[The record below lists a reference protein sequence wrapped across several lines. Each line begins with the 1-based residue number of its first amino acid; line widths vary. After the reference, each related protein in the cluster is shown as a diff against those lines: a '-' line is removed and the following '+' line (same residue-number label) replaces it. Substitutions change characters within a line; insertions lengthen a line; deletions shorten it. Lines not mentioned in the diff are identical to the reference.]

1 MKWSEQEKK
10 EVLLSILLN
19 ISALCYF
26 PFILLGI
33 IVPFAVWVFTRDK
46 YRAVDEVGKRLLN
59 FQICWCLLTGYLFAM
74 MFIIPAFHLLN
85 DNPNAEIIMLIQL
98 LYIINAL
105 FIVFNSIR
113 CYLGKEVF
121 YPALRF
127 IR

>member
-10 EVLLSILLN
+10 EVLILILLN
-19 ISALCYF
+19 ISSLCYF

-33 IVPFAVWVFTRDK
+33 IAPFAVWIFTRDK
-46 YRAVDEVGKRLLN
+46 YSLVDEVGKRLLN
-59 FQICWCLLTGYLFAM
+59 FQICWCLLIGYLFAM

-105 FIVFNSIR
+105 FVIFNTIR